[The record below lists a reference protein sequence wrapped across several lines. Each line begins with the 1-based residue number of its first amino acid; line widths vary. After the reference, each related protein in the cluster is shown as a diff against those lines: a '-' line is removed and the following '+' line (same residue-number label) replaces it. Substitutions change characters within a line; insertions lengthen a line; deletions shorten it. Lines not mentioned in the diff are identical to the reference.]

1 MAVGL
6 KTSSWDGC
14 NVHGMDEKF
23 MGWLHVV
30 AGKFMGWMNVHW
42 VTVCMVTGN
51 SMGWMNPVVEMRGGG
66 RPVATG
72 GEGG

>member
-1 MAVGL
+1 MGWLECSWDDWSLNVHGMAEGL

-42 VTVCMVTGN
+42 MTV
-51 SMGWMNPVVEMRGGG
+51 W
-66 RPVATG
+66 
-72 GEGG
+72 